1 LLGSRRKSA
10 LTFTIGVLE
19 HIEFIPD
26 IEKVIV
32 EAPVDVDLLVLPYL
46 GAYPNFYSEADRRGY
61 SHAER
66 SPSQTLQLA
75 VSGAKRRNVA
85 TVVSY
90 YEAVGEGVFYA
101 TAAVI
106 DRDGSIRGTYR
117 QSHALNKPGWHEQLY
132 FQAGTSGG
140 FPVFKIGPA
149 TIGLLLGSDLW
160 VPEAARLL
168 ALSGADLMI
177 ANLYLHGSDRDQGK
191 TLATARAIENGRAVL
206 LANRAGES
214 AAFDTFGKPLN
225 LGVNHGG
232 WSTLAI
238 DLEEQRNRLLVLDP
252 LRMRR
257 PAIYGDLV
265 RGDEGALP

>member
-10 LTFTIGVLE
+10 PEFAIGVLDQ
-19 HIEFIPD
+19 IELISD
-26 IEKVIV
+26 IEKVIAA
-32 EAPVDVDLLVLPYL
+32 APGNVDLLVLPYL
-46 GAYPNFYSEADRRGY
+46 GANPNFLGEADRRGY

-66 SPSQTLQLA
+66 SPSRTLQAA
-75 VSGAKRRNVA
+75 VSGAKRRDVA

-101 TAAVI
+101 ISAVI
-106 DRDGSIRGTYR
+106 ERDGSIRGTYR

-132 FQAGTSGG
+132 FQPGTSGG
-140 FPVFKIGPA
+140 FPVFEIGA
-149 TIGLLLGSDLW
+149 AKIGLLLGSDLW

-168 ALSGADLMI
+168 ALSGAEVMI
-177 ANLYLHGSDRDQGK
+177 AQLYLHGSDRDQGK

-214 AAFDTFGKPLN
+214 LAFDAFGSPLKLGLKPS
-225 LGVNHGG
+225 G
-232 WSTLAI
+232 WSTVSI
-238 DLEEQRNRLLVLDP
+238 DLEEQRDRMLVQDP

-257 PAIYGDLV
+257 PAIYGDLA
-265 RGDEGALP
+265 RGNEGALP

>member
-1 LLGSRRKSA
+1 LLGSRRKS
-10 LTFTIGVLE
+10 TPEFTIGVLDQ
-19 HIEFIPD
+19 IELIPD
-26 IEKVIV
+26 IEKVIAA
-32 EAPVDVDLLVLPYL
+32 APGNVDLLVLPYL
-46 GAYPNFYSEADRRGY
+46 GAIPNFLGEADRRGY

-66 SPSQTLQLA
+66 SPSRTLQLA

-106 DRDGSIRGTYR
+106 KRDGSIRGTYR

-132 FQAGTSGG
+132 FQPGTSGG
-140 FPVFKIGPA
+140 FPVFEIGTA
-149 TIGLLLGSDLW
+149 KVGLLLGSDLR

-168 ALSGADLMI
+168 ALSGADVII
-177 ANLYLHGSDRDQGK
+177 AQLSIASADGELAK

-214 AAFDTFGKPLN
+214 LALDAFGSPLKFGLKPS
-225 LGVNHGG
+225 G
-232 WSTLAI
+232 WTTVSI
-238 DLEEQRNRLLVLDP
+238 DLEAQRSRLLVQDP

-265 RGDEGALP
+265 RGDEGA

>member
-1 LLGSRRKSA
+1 LLGSRRRSA
-10 LTFTIGVLE
+10 PEFTIGILD

-26 IEKVIV
+26 IEKVIA
-32 EAPVDVDLLVLPYL
+32 EAPGNVDFLVLPYL
-46 GAYPNFYSEADRRGY
+46 GANPNFLSEADRRGY

-66 SPSQTLQLA
+66 SPSRTLQAA
-75 VSGAKRRNVA
+75 VSGAKRRNVT

-90 YEAVGEGVFYA
+90 YEVVGEGVFYA
-101 TAAVI
+101 TAAII
-106 DRDGSIRGTYR
+106 DRHGSIRGTYR

-132 FQAGTSGG
+132 FQPGTSGG
-140 FPVFKIGPA
+140 FPVFEVGAAKIG
-149 TIGLLLGSDLW
+149 LMLGSDLW

-168 ALSGADLMI
+168 ALGGADLMI
-177 ANLYLHGSDRDQGK
+177 AQLYLHGSDRNQGK

-214 AAFDTFGKPLN
+214 LALDAFGSPLKLGLKPS
-225 LGVNHGG
+225 G
-232 WSTLAI
+232 WSTLSI
-238 DLEEQRNRLLVLDP
+238 DLEEQRSRLRVQDP